1 MIETAVFQKFIS
13 KNIPGFNFNES
24 LRDQLSSVDL
34 VNFVV
39 LVEKEYHVEI
49 LPTDF
54 NATNL
59 ASWTSFLSLLNTKTG
74 NK

>member
-1 MIETAVFQKFIS
+1 MIEEATFQKFIS

-34 VNFVV
+34 VNFIV
-39 LVEKEYHVEI
+39 LVEKEYNIEI

-54 NATNL
+54 NPTTTS
-59 ASWTSFLSLLNTKTG
+59 SWISFLALLNKKIG
-74 NK
+74 QK